1 MTVKVKTSRRF
12 LYSFSPQ
19 VSGRA
24 APNKGFTRL
33 KETSHFQIGHASSL
47 GDEVGRWSWFTF
59 PREGGGHGSLVTSS
73 SMLHRHKKGG
83 ERSKPGHGDRS
94 HLYTLHSLYTSGKG
108 GRWHFKLPRKVTG
121 GPAAAATTFL
131 LLPIFPEKSWKR
143 KVEKF
148 FLQVSNIDI
157 EVMVMV
163 IL

>member
-1 MTVKVKTSRRF
+1 MTFALGKLVGALSMIAKLQTLQRF
-12 LYSFSPQ
+12 VHSFSPQ

-33 KETSHFQIGHASSL
+33 KETSHFQIGQASSL

-83 ERSKPGHGDRS
+83 ERSKPGHGDRW
-94 HLYTLHSLYTSGKG
+94 HLYTVLYTTGRG
-108 GRWHFKLPRKVTG
+108 GRWHFERPRKVTG

-131 LLPIFPEKSWKR
+131 LLPIFPEKS
-143 KVEKF
+143 
-148 FLQVSNIDI
+148 
-157 EVMVMV
+157 
-163 IL
+163 

>member
-1 MTVKVKTSRRF
+1 MIAKLQTFRRF
-12 LYSFSPQ
+12 VSSVIVYSPK

-83 ERSKPGHGDRS
+83 ERSKPGHGDRW
-94 HLYTLHSLYTSGKG
+94 HLYTLHCTLLGKVVG
-108 GRWHFKLPRKVTG
+108 DTLNYRERWQVVRQPPQPPFYYCQYFPKKVGKEKLR
-121 GPAAAATTFL
+121 
-131 LLPIFPEKSWKR
+131 S
-143 KVEKF
+143 F
-148 FLQVSNIDI
+148 FSKCL
-157 EVMVMV
+157 
-163 IL
+163 ILISK